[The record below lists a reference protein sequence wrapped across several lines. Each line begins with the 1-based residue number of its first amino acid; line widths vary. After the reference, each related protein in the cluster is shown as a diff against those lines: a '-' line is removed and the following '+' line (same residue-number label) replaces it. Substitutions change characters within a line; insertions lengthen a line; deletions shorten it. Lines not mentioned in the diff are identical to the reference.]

1 MINITQ
7 AIKKIMLPARLKMLW
22 LSKLDAIKNPAHKR
36 KRIHPQR

>member
-7 AIKKIMLPARLKMLW
+7 AMRKIMLPTRLRMLW
-22 LSKLDAIKNPAHKR
+22 LRKLDAIKKPAHTR